1 MEHFQHTAH
10 IGTHSLSYAL
20 RGIPRQPGAPLVVIL
35 TGITSSAL
43 EWSAVCRH
51 LENEASVLLYE
62 RTGYGQS
69 EAYPTAEP
77 DSLTIV
83 DELSRLLAAAALPP
97 PYLVVGH
104 SWGGIIAREFLAAR
118 GHEEICGMV
127 LVDAVQ
133 ERMLFET
140 WPDPCIAAVTAG
152 LDYMEVVG
160 LTRDYRLTEVEWAEL
175 MAEEASPH
183 HTQQATRELPYL
195 QISRAVLAKKQQLL
209 PGRDPLRGQPLSVLR
224 GNSHQDQERMY
235 RRGVAEGLGTEAE
248 RAAFRHYLERWD
260 ASEEAFQREF
270 LNLSSNARFSTTT
283 QSGHNIQITEP
294 ERVVDEIHWV
304 LQRASS
310 VSRKLPSDHQL
321 AT

>member
-20 RGIPRQPGAPLVVIL
+20 RGIPRQRGAPLVIVL

-69 EAYPTAEP
+69 EACPTAEP

-83 DELSRLLAAAALPP
+83 DELSRLLVAAALPP

-104 SWGGIIAREFLAAR
+104 SWGGILAREFLAAR
-118 GHEEICGMV
+118 GPEAICGMV

-140 WPDPCIAAVTAG
+140 WPDPSIGAVTEG

-160 LTRDYRLTEVEWAEL
+160 LTRDYQLTEVEWAEL
-175 MAEEASPH
+175 MAEEASSH
-183 HTQQATRELPYL
+183 HEQQATRELPYL
-195 QISRAVLAKKQQLL
+195 QVSRGVLAKKQQLL
-209 PGRDPLRGQPLSVLR
+209 LGRDLLCGQPLSVLR
-224 GNSHQDQERMY
+224 GNSHRDQERMY
-235 RRGVAEGLGTEAE
+235 DRGVAQGLGNEAE
-248 RAAFRHYLERWD
+248 RAVFRDYLERWD
-260 ASEEAFQREF
+260 ASEEAFQREL
-270 LNLSSNARFSTTT
+270 LNLSSNVRFSTTT
-283 QSGHNIQITEP
+283 ESGHNIQITEP
-294 ERVVDEIHWV
+294 ERVADEIRWV
-304 LQRASS
+304 LQRTSS
-310 VSRKLPSDHQL
+310 VSRKSSPDYQL
-321 AT
+321 ST

>member
-1 MEHFQHTAH
+1 MEHFRHTAH
-10 IGTHSLSYAL
+10 IGTHTLSYAL
-20 RGIPRQPGAPLVVIL
+20 RGIPRQPGAPLVIVL

-51 LENEASVLLYE
+51 LEQEASLLLYE
-62 RTGYGQS
+62 RSGYGQS
-69 EAYPTAEP
+69 EASGTAEP

-104 SWGGIIAREFLAAR
+104 SWGGMLAREFLAAR
-118 GHEEICGMV
+118 GPEAICGMV

-140 WPDPCIAAVTAG
+140 WPDPSIAAVTAG

-160 LTRDYRLTEVEWAEL
+160 LTHDYRLTDSEWAEL

-183 HTQQATRELPYL
+183 HERQAVRELPCL
-195 QISRAVLAKKQQLL
+195 QISRAVLAQKQQLRPPSQDL
-209 PGRDPLRGQPLSVLR
+209 LHGKPLSVLR
-224 GNSHQDQERMY
+224 GNSQRDQQRMY
-235 RRGVAEGLGTEAE
+235 DRGVAQGLGTEAQ
-248 RAAFRHYLERWD
+248 RATFRNYLARWD
-260 ASEEAFQREF
+260 DSEEAFQREL
-270 LNLSSNARFSTTT
+270 LNLSSTARFSTTT

-294 ERVVDEIHWV
+294 ERVADEIRWV
-304 LQRASS
+304 LR
-310 VSRKLPSDHQL
+310 RIPSG
-321 AT
+321 AV